1 LYLKLDMNKLY
12 QHLLC
17 IFIIGVGALIAGSV
31 GLFEHYKRREGFLQP
46 GKPGVRCGVDLPTC
60 SVGTQCLNGFC
71 ATTEMPP
78 VIPNE
83 LPVYP

>member
-1 LYLKLDMNKLY
+1 MNKLY
-12 QHLLC
+12 ARLIC
-17 IFIIGVGALIAGSV
+17 IFIIGVGALLAGSI
-31 GLFEHYKRREGFLQP
+31 GLFESYKRHEGFLQP

-71 ATTEMPP
+71 ATTEVPP